1 MNAPDAK
8 LLKEDQ
14 DPKGGEVPTTSAG
27 REEAAAP
34 QVTPPDRSGFLGA
47 FGVPLACFSGDRTFK
62 I

>member
-8 LLKEDQ
+8 LLNEDW
-14 DPKGGEVPTTSAG
+14 DPKGGDVPTTSAG

-34 QVTPPDRSGFLGA
+34 QVTRPDRSGFLRA
-47 FGVPLACFSGDRTFK
+47 FAVPLACFSGDRTFK